1 MCMAVIVVVQF
12 SRGAR
17 MIFRKSMVLLSILLV
32 AGIAVISGC
41 DSDGGV
47 RVLRAS
53 APVVEEQSVAEQS
66 TPSNSVPTVADI
78 TDLILV
84 TGQSNALGAGTGYDW
99 TLDKPD
105 SRVFAFTKN
114 GWQVA
119 DLHQVWDL
127 NKFPQNFPG
136 GVPSNNFGLHF
147 GKQLVGSESNRVVG
161 FVLVTAPGQPISH
174 WNSDGLFFDQI
185 RSKVSNAINQ
195 LPSKSSLDGILWHQG
210 ESDGGN
216 DDSYSDALY
225 QLIADFRSESWFDYG
240 RPFICGE
247 TARLP
252 VNAQLRKLERD
263 SDPWT
268 ACIAAEGLPTRGDE
282 THFSAEALRLMGKRY
297 ADKYLQLI
305 R

>member
-1 MCMAVIVVVQF
+1 MN
-12 SRGAR
+12 AR
-17 MIFRKSMVLLSILLV
+17 YSLVLLSIVLV
-32 AGIAVISGC
+32 AGIAVVAGC
-41 DSDGGV
+41 DSNGGV
-47 RVLRAS
+47 RILEATD
-53 APVVEEQSVAEQS
+53 PVIEGQSGSEQN
-66 TPSNSVPTVADI
+66 TPSTSSPTVADI

-84 TGQSNALGAGTGYDW
+84 TGQSNALGAGTAYDW
-99 TLDKPD
+99 ALDKPD
-105 SRVFAFTKN
+105 SRVFAFTDN
-114 GWQVA
+114 GWRVA

-127 NKFPQNFPG
+127 DKYPRNFPG

-147 GKQLVGSESNRVVG
+147 GKRIAASDVNRVVG
-161 FVLVTAPGQPISH
+161 FVLVTAPGRPISH
-174 WNSDGLFFDQI
+174 WNVDGLFFDQI

-195 LPSKSSLDGILWHQG
+195 LPSKSSIDGILWHQG

-247 TARLP
+247 TAGLP

-268 ACIAAEGLPTRGDE
+268 ACIAAEGLPTRGDDI
-282 THFSAEALRLMGKRY
+282 HFSAEALRLIGKRY
-297 ADKYLQLI
+297 ADQYLQMI